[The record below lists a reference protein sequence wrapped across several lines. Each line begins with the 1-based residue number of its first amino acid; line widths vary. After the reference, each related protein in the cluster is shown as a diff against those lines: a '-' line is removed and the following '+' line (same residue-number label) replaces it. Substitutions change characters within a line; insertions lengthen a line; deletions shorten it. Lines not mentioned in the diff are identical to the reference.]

1 MGSLNQRKFPF
12 GLNKYDIYF
21 LTRKT
26 QLKRPKLISL
36 LEEKTDFYLVIDR
49 ICGYPL
55 SKAQTKNLSFKF
67 FVILLVFKYSKE
79 VELSTPHK
87 IFISKIVFN
96 NYIKV
101 VSGDVT
107 VPDFSPKKMPNPG
120 MAQIIFIMLGL
131 FYDYFESLVS
141 PNEIEDLVEANTA
154 YIEKGFSELNID
166 NVPSMIENG
175 LQVLNTIKDQN
186 WLDQM
191 RDKNQYEK

>member
-1 MGSLNQRKFPF
+1 MGGLSQRKFPF

-36 LEEKTDFYLVIDR
+36 LEEKADFYLVVDR

-55 SKAQTKNLSFKF
+55 TKTQTKNLSFKF

-79 VELSTPHK
+79 VDLSIQHK
-87 IFISKIVFN
+87 IFISKTIFH
-96 NYIKV
+96 NYVKV
-101 VSGDVT
+101 VTGDVA
-107 VPDFSPKKMPNPG
+107 VPDFSPKKRPNPG

-141 PNEIEDLVEANTA
+141 PNDIEDLVRVNTT

-191 RDKNQYEK
+191 SDKNQQEK